1 MPVAEPRRALALAL
15 ALATT
20 CLLAACGGP
29 TPESE
34 AARQQAESPQEAS
47 LRSGDFVVRA
57 NTVATMRLGEAVARQ
72 YGVGRDADTVMLL
85 VGVRRELASG
95 EVAVPARVSATAVD
109 LLGRRQALDM
119 REIRSGDFIDY
130 AGSARVSAPD
140 TLRFDIRVVGD
151 GIGTATLQISRDFY
165 PH

>member
-1 MPVAEPRRALALAL
+1 MPAAEPRLPLVLAA
-15 ALATT
+15 A
-20 CLLAACGGP
+20 CLLAACGAP
-29 TPESE
+29 TAPESG
-34 AARQQAESPQEAS
+34 AARRQAEAPQEAS

-72 YGVGRDADTVMLL
+72 YGVRRDAGTVMLL
-85 VGVRRELASG
+85 VGVRRELGSG

-151 GIGTATLQISRDFY
+151 GLGTATLQISRDFY